1 MAFTRVNGVTLYYEV
16 HGKGDP
22 LLLIMGLGANA
33 TGWSSQVPSF
43 SREYQVIAFDNRG
56 AGRSDKPN
64 EPYSMDQ
71 MADDAH
77 GLLDELG
84 VGPAHVFGMSLGGMI
99 AQELM
104 LRHPRHVRSLILG
117 GTMAGGPTALF
128 AGPEVVQHFISLA
141 GMPLA
146 QAVEAGLALLYSA
159 DYIAKN
165 KGELVRRSLLNAY
178 LMAPM
183 YAIQRQFM
191 AVVGFNTFGR
201 LSEIKVPTLVL
212 TGTAD
217 RVMPAQNSRVLAEG
231 IPGAHLVEFEGAGHG
246 FLVECAEQV
255 NSTALDFLRQE
266 RGPRAPQLLTN

>member
-1 MAFTRVNGVTLYYEV
+1 MATARLNGVNIYYEV
-16 HGKGDP
+16 HGSGEP
-22 LLLIMGLGANA
+22 LILIMGLGANA
-33 TGWSSQVPSF
+33 TGWWAQLPYF

-77 GLLDELG
+77 ALLDELG
-84 VGPAHVFGMSLGGMI
+84 VGPVHVFGMSLGGMI
-99 AQELM
+99 AQELV
-104 LRHPRHVRSLILG
+104 LRHPRHVRSLVLG
-117 GTMAGGPTALF
+117 GTMAGGPTAMF

-146 QAVEAGLALLYSA
+146 QAVEAGLALLYSEA
-159 DYIAKN
+159 FVAKN
-165 KGELVRRSLLNAY
+165 KGELVRRSLLNAH

-191 AVVGFNTFGR
+191 AVVSFNTVGR
-201 LSEIKVPTLVL
+201 LGDVKVPTLVL

-217 RVMPAQNSRVLAEG
+217 RVMPAQNSHMLAEG
-231 IPGAHLVEFEGAGHG
+231 IPDAKLVEFEGAGHG
-246 FLVECAEQV
+246 FLVECAERV
-255 NSTALDFLRQE
+255 NDTVLDFLRQHRGR
-266 RGPRAPQLLTN
+266 RGPQPGTN